1 MRKTIPATMRQ
12 RTTPNTI
19 SQTGVE
25 GSTGGDMVVVI
36 FRNCSV
42 LSLSRKALL
51 ILFRFILQEKKKQ
64 KNQKK
69 KITTIYKGVLQVKKT
84 VENKIIFYECAAS

>member
-1 MRKTIPATMRQ
+1 MRQ

-25 GSTGGDMVVVI
+25 GSTGGDKVEVI

-42 LSLSRKALL
+42 LSFSRKALL
-51 ILFRFILQEKKKQ
+51 ILFRFILH
-64 KNQKK
+64 KNTKN
-69 KITTIYKGVLQVKKT
+69 ITTLYKGIFEVKRIEEEKEFSHMCYKS
-84 VENKIIFYECAAS
+84 VRAEFHPA

>member
-1 MRKTIPATMRQ
+1 MRKTIPATMRE

-25 GSTGGDMVVVI
+25 GSTGGDKVVDI
-36 FRNCSV
+36 FRNCNV

-51 ILFRFILQEKKKQ
+51 ILSRFILHRNTHTKKKTSQ
-64 KNQKK
+64 LFK
-69 KITTIYKGVLQVKKT
+69 KIFYK
-84 VENKIIFYECAAS
+84 

>member
-1 MRKTIPATMRQ
+1 MRQ

-25 GSTGGDMVVVI
+25 GSTGGAKVEGI

-51 ILFRFILQEKKKQ
+51 ILFRFILHKKQ
-64 KNQKK
+64 KASQLLKK
-69 KITTIYKGVLQVKKT
+69 VNLIQHDVGRLTQNFTL
-84 VENKIIFYECAAS
+84 A